1 MSDFKNCGAARSV
14 RIEYERSNKK
24 VVALVPIL
32 LVILGIFTRWVSGS
46 PIPTLHYIGAMELTP
61 PIWLMVLL
69 FCLSYAVAG
78 LALGIALGYRACAHP
93 EKKYQG
99 AMWLCISLA
108 LGYAWY
114 PLFFAARVF
123 LVATAV
129 SVLCFFSSLLA
140 TLCFASVSK
149 TSFFLLLLYDCW
161 LLYLT
166 FLNMQIFFGI

>member
-1 MSDFKNCGAARSV
+1 MSNFKNSNAARSV

-24 VVALVPIL
+24 VVVLVPVL
-32 LVILGIFTRWVSGS
+32 LLILGIFTRWVSGS
-46 PIPTLHYIGAMELTP
+46 PIPTLHFIGAKDVVP
-61 PIWLMVLL
+61 SIWLMVLL
-69 FCLSYAVAG
+69 FCISYAVVG
-78 LALGIALGYRACAHP
+78 LSLGVALGSRGCAYP

-114 PLFFAARVF
+114 PLFFTARLF
-123 LVATAV
+123 LVSTV
-129 SVLCFFSSLLA
+129 ISVLCLITSIIA

-149 TSFFLLLLYDCW
+149 TAFFLALLYDFW

-166 FLNMQIFFGI
+166 FLNLQIFFKI